1 MNKNVIIRSGLLVLA
16 AVFLTILF
24 ALPALAQGTPTA
36 STKGRTALTR
46 DIYLKGRIAIGGVKQ
61 VFSVMP
67 GNDITLHTGDGTYI
81 PTTGKYAFDISYTM
95 VNGGTGATSPF
106 NNRIVDNGAG
116 ISGVQG
122 QTLNA
127 GEVKVVKHA
136 KVMLVAGDN
145 EVTILL
151 DDANVVSETDENNNK
166 ATVKIHIL

>member
-1 MNKNVIIRSGLLVLA
+1 
-16 AVFLTILF
+16 
-24 ALPALAQGTPTA
+24 
-36 STKGRTALTR
+36 
-46 DIYLKGRIAIGGVKQ
+46 
-61 VFSVMP
+61 
-67 GNDITLHTGDGTYI
+67 
-81 PTTGKYAFDISYTM
+81 M
-95 VNGGTGATSPF
+95 VNGGNAATGPF